1 MWRFYIHDTMA
12 GTCLIEVF
20 PSAGSWTRR
29 LNGQG
34 SGSHTF
40 VLTDVLTGFDR
51 STWRSL
57 LAPNARTLSVFWDD
71 TPIYAGVILKSTYNR
86 DSRTIAVDHSEI
98 RTIMKS
104 RLTFGVL
111 NHLAGDLTI
120 TNKSGSGAV
129 RAITQRAVQWSSGW
143 NLPIV
148 HSADGAGT
156 ISKAWK
162 WYQVVTIED
171 CLGEIEKEGWE
182 IDFFP
187 TANSSRALSH
197 VVRVGKPITGGLV
210 DYNLTADAV
219 PVTGLS
225 VVSDGASQLTGVFVT
240 GNGTGADIV
249 TAWAGN
255 SGSTGIPIRDS
266 SRSGNSEQDVAA
278 LTRIAEAY
286 LDDWD
291 LPVEQWSFSLN
302 LSGESP
308 LSVRPGERV
317 KLITRGDP
325 WALDAD
331 RVFRVVALS
340 GDMSLTVKPEVI

>member
-1 MWRFYIHDTMA
+1 MWRFFIHDTMA

-34 SGSHTF
+34 TGSHTF

-57 LAPNARTLSVFWDD
+57 LAPNARTLTVCWGE
-71 TPIYAGVILKSTYNR
+71 TPVYAGVILKSTYNR
-86 DSRTIAVDHSEI
+86 DSRTITVDHSEI
-98 RTIMKS
+98 RTIMKN
-104 RLTFGVL
+104 RLTFGVQD
-111 NHLAGDLTI
+111 HLTGDLTI

-129 RAITQRAVQWSSGW
+129 RAITQRSVQWSADW
-143 NLPIV
+143 ALPIV

-156 ISKAWK
+156 ISKSWK

-182 IDFFP
+182 VDFFP
-187 TANSSRALSH
+187 TFNSSRTLSH

-249 TAWAGN
+249 SGWAGN
-255 SGSTGIPIRDS
+255 SGSTGIPIRDA
-266 SRSGNSEQDVAA
+266 SRSGNSEQNVAA
-278 LTRIAEAY
+278 LTRIAQAY
-286 LDDWD
+286 LDEWD

-308 LSVRPGERV
+308 LSVRPGEQVR
-317 KLITRGDP
+317 LISRGDP
-325 WALDAD
+325 WALDVD
-331 RVFRVVALS
+331 RTFRVVALS
-340 GDMSLTVKPEVI
+340 GDMSLSVKPEVV